1 MNEKKQV
8 RQKKETTFALAVL
21 PIIAM
26 ILLLGIGYAVLG
38 LSAEVLMLVSA
49 AVAALIAIYLGY
61 TWDEIMD
68 SIVGKL
74 SKTMPAIF
82 ILIIVGFLIGTWM
95 IGGTIPMMVYF
106 GLKVINPAFLV
117 VTAFLV
123 TAVVSL
129 CTGTSWGSAGTIGV
143 ALMGIAAGLGA
154 PLPIVAGAVVSGAYF
169 GDKMSPLSDTTNLA
183 PIAAG
188 SKLYDHIAHMF
199 WTTIPGFIICCIVYT
214 VVGFKIGGGMAAE
227 TPEKVTTILS
237 VLKDIFQFN
246 PLIILP
252 VIIVLAGS
260 LLKKPTI
267 PVMLISSAVAMFNG
281 VVFQGFKLADCFT
294 SAINGFSLSM
304 AGLDPATLI
313 EDIPRLLERGG
324 MLSMLST
331 VLIAFC
337 AYGFAGTLAV
347 TGSLD
352 IVLNR
357 ILKTVKTTFGLVFST
372 IVSCITAVFVTSNGQ
387 LSILIPGEMFRK
399 AYIKRGLEPRNLS
412 RTLEDAA
419 TVIEPITPWTAAGV
433 YMATTLGVSTLSYLP
448 WACLNYTGIIFA
460 MIWAATGIGIMK
472 IKKGSDNYDEY
483 VELNGGEVPAEAG
496 AQEAAE

>member
-1 MNEKKQV
+1 MNEKKQP
-8 RQKKETTFALAVL
+8 RQKKETPFILAVV
-21 PIIAM
+21 PIVAM
-26 ILLLGIGYAVLG
+26 ILLLGIGYAVMG
-38 LSAEVLMLVSA
+38 LSAEVLMLISA
-49 AVAALIAIYLGY
+49 AVAAVIAVYLGY
-61 TWDEIMD
+61 SWDEIMD

-95 IGGTIPMMVYF
+95 IGGTIPMMVYY
-106 GLKVINPAFLV
+106 GLKVINPSFLV

-123 TAVVSL
+123 TAVVSI

-143 ALMGIAAGLGA
+143 ALMGIASGLGA

-188 SKLYDHIAHMF
+188 SKLYDHIAHML
-199 WTTIPGFIICCIVYT
+199 WTTGPGFIICCIVYI
-214 VVGFKIGGGMAAE
+214 VVGIKIGGGMAAE
-227 TPEKVTTILS
+227 TPEKVVTILET
-237 VLKDIFQFN
+237 LKDMFHFN

-252 VIIVLAGS
+252 VLIVLIGS
-260 LLKKPTI
+260 VLKKPTI

-281 VVFQGFKLADCFT
+281 VVFQGFKLTDCFT
-294 SAINGFSLSM
+294 SAISGFTVGM
-304 AGLDPATLI
+304 AGLDSTAMI
-313 EDIPRLLERGG
+313 SDIPRLLERGG

-357 ILKTVKTTFGLVFST
+357 IMKSVKSTFGLVLST
-372 IVSCITAVFVTSNGQ
+372 IISCITAVFVTSNGQ
-387 LSILIPGEMFRK
+387 LSILIPGEMFRNT
-399 AYIKRGLEPRNLS
+399 YIKRGLEPRNLS

-433 YMATTLGVSTLSYLP
+433 YMATTLGVPTLSYLP

-460 MIWAATGIGIMK
+460 LIWAATGIGIMK
-472 IKKGSDNYDEY
+472 IKKGSENYDEY
-483 VELNGGEVPAEAG
+483 VRLNEEENAVPE
-496 AQEAAE
+496 

>member
-1 MNEKKQV
+1 MTKKTREKKQP
-8 RQKKETTFALAVL
+8 TFLLAALPV
-21 PIIAM
+21 IAM
-26 ILLLGIGYAVLG
+26 ILLLGIGYAMLG

-49 AVAALIAIYLGY
+49 AVAAVIAICLGY
-61 TWDEIMD
+61 TWDEIMN
-68 SIVGKL
+68 SIVEKL

-95 IGGTIPMMVYF
+95 IGGTIPMMVYY
-106 GLKVINPAFLV
+106 GLKIINPSFLI
-117 VTAFLV
+117 VTAI
-123 TAVVSL
+123 VSI

-143 ALMGIAAGLGA
+143 ALMGIASGLGA

-188 SKLYDHIAHMF
+188 SKLYDHIGHML
-199 WTTIPGFIICCIVYT
+199 WTTGPGFIICCIVYT
-214 VVGFKIGGGMAAE
+214 VVGMNLSGLSGTE
-227 TPEKVTTILS
+227 PEKVSAILDT
-237 VLKDIFQFN
+237 LHQIFSFN

-252 VIIVLAGS
+252 VIIVLYGS
-260 LLKKPTI
+260 IRKKPTI

-281 VVFQGFKLADCFT
+281 VVFQGFKLADCFNA
-294 SAINGFSLSM
+294 AIGGFKM
-304 AGLDPATLI
+304 DMINIAGFDAANLISDISTL
-313 EDIPRLLERGG
+313 LQRGG

-357 ILKTVKTTFGLVFST
+357 IMKTVKSTFGLIFAT

-387 LSILIPGEMFRK
+387 LSILIPGEMFHST
-399 AYIKRGLEPRNLS
+399 YVKRGLEPRNLS

-472 IKKGSDNYDEY
+472 IKKGSENYAEY
-483 VELNGGEVPAEAG
+483 VALNKADGIDVEGAE
-496 AQEAAE
+496 

>member
-1 MNEKKQV
+1 MGKDKVREKK
-8 RQKKETTFALAVL
+8 KPTFALAVL

-38 LSAEVLMLVSA
+38 LSPEVLMLISA
-49 AVAALIAIYLGY
+49 AVAAIIAMYLGY

-82 ILIIVGFLIGTWM
+82 ILIIVGFLVGTWM
-95 IGGTIPMMVYF
+95 IGGTIPMMVYY
-106 GLKVINPAFLV
+106 GLKIINPSLLV

-123 TAVVSL
+123 TAVVSI

-143 ALMGIAAGLGA
+143 ALMGIASGLGA

-188 SKLYDHIAHMF
+188 SKLYDHIGHML
-199 WTTIPGFIICCIVYT
+199 WTTGPGFIICCIVYT
-214 VVGFKIGGGMAAE
+214 IVGMNLGDLSAG
-227 TPEKVTTILS
+227 TPEKVTAILDTLHAVFS
-237 VLKDIFQFN
+237 FN
-246 PLIILP
+246 PLILLPIL
-252 VIIVLAGS
+252 IVLYGS
-260 LLKKPTI
+260 IRKKPTI

-281 VVFQGFKLADCFT
+281 VVFQGFKLTDCFA
-294 SAINGFSLSM
+294 SAIGGFSLDMIHKPGIDVSTFIP
-304 AGLDPATLI
+304 DIQTL
-313 EDIPRLLERGG
+313 LQRGG

-352 IVLNR
+352 IVLGKM
-357 ILKTVKTTFGLVFST
+357 LKSVKNTFGLVLST
-372 IVSCITAVFVTSNGQ
+372 VVSCITAVFVTSNGQ
-387 LSILIPGEMFRK
+387 LSILIPGEMFQK
-399 AYIKRGLEPRNLS
+399 EYIKRGLEPRNLS
-412 RTLEDAA
+412 RTLEDSA
-419 TVIEPITPWTAAGV
+419 TVIEPITPWTAAGA
-433 YMATTLGVSTLSYLP
+433 YMATTLGVPTLSYLP
-448 WACLNYTGIIFA
+448 WACLNYTGVIFA
-460 MIWAATGIGIMK
+460 LIWAATGIGIMK
-472 IKKGSDNYDEY
+472 IKKGSENYEEY
-483 VELNGGEVPAEAG
+483 VALNKAEG
-496 AQEAAE
+496 IDVEAQE

>member
-1 MNEKKQV
+1 MTKKTREKKQP
-8 RQKKETTFALAVL
+8 TFLLAALPV
-21 PIIAM
+21 IAM
-26 ILLLGIGYAVLG
+26 ILLLGIGYAMLG

-49 AVAALIAIYLGY
+49 AVAAVIAICLGY
-61 TWDEIMD
+61 TWDEIMN
-68 SIVGKL
+68 SIVEKL

-95 IGGTIPMMVYF
+95 IGGTIPMMVYY
-106 GLKVINPAFLV
+106 GLKIINPSFLI

-123 TAVVSL
+123 TAIVSI

-143 ALMGIAAGLGA
+143 ALMGIASGLGA
-154 PLPIVAGAVVSGAYF
+154 PLPIVAGAVVPGA
-169 GDKMSPLSDTTNLA
+169 
-183 PIAAG
+183 AAG
-188 SKLYDHIAHMF
+188 SQLYDHIGHML
-199 WTTIPGFIICCIVYT
+199 WTTGPGFIICCIVYT
-214 VVGFKIGGGMAAE
+214 VVGMNLSGLSGTE
-227 TPEKVTTILS
+227 PEKVSAILDT
-237 VLKDIFQFN
+237 LHQIFSFN

-252 VIIVLAGS
+252 VIIVLYGS
-260 LLKKPTI
+260 IRRKPTI

-281 VVFQGFKLADCFT
+281 VVFQGFKLADCFNA
-294 SAINGFSLSM
+294 AIGGFKM
-304 AGLDPATLI
+304 DMINIAGFDAANLI
-313 EDIPRLLERGG
+313 SDIPTLLQRGG

-357 ILKTVKTTFGLVFST
+357 IMKTVKSTFGLIFAT

-387 LSILIPGEMFRK
+387 LSILIPGEMFHST
-399 AYIKRGLEPRNLS
+399 YVKRGLEPRNLS

-433 YMATTLGVSTLSYLP
+433 YMATTLGVSTLSHLP
-448 WACLNYTGIIFA
+448 WPCLNYTGIIFA

-472 IKKGSDNYDEY
+472 IKKGSENYAEY
-483 VELNGGEVPAEAG
+483 VALNKADGIDVEGAE
-496 AQEAAE
+496 

>member
-1 MNEKKQV
+1 MLEEKNN
-8 RQKKETTFALAVL
+8 RQKKKTTFFLAVL

-26 ILLLGIGYAVLG
+26 VLFLGIGYAVLG
-38 LSAEVLMLVSA
+38 LSAEPLMLISA
-49 AVAALIAIYLGY
+49 GIAACIAVYLGY

-68 SIVGKL
+68 CIVSKL

-82 ILIIVGFLIGTWM
+82 ILIIVGFLVGTWM
-95 IGGTIPMMVYF
+95 IGGTIPMMVYY
-106 GLKVINPAFLV
+106 GLQIINPSFLI

-123 TAVVSL
+123 SAVISI

-143 ALMGIAAGLGA
+143 ALMGIATGLGA

-169 GDKMSPLSDTTNLA
+169 GDKLSPLSDTTNLA

-188 SKLYDHIAHMF
+188 SKLYDHIAHML

-214 VVGFKIGGGMAAE
+214 VVGLNLDGLSVS
-227 TPEKVTTILS
+227 TPERVTDILDTIS
-237 VLKDIFQFN
+237 KIFTFN

-260 LLKKPTI
+260 ILKKPTI
-267 PVMLISSAVAMFNG
+267 PIMFLSSMIAIFNG
-281 VVFQGFKLADCFT
+281 VVFQKFSLADCFT
-294 SAINGFSLSM
+294 SAISGFKLSM
-304 AGLDPATLI
+304 VNVEGFDINSIVTDVGTL
-313 EDIPRLLERGG
+313 LQRGG

-352 IVLNR
+352 IVLNK
-357 ILKTVKTTFGLVFST
+357 IMCSVKSVFGLIFAT
-372 IVSCITAVFVTSNGQ
+372 IISCLTAVFVTSNGQ
-387 LSILIPGEMFRK
+387 LSILIPGEMFK
-399 AYIKRGLEPRNLS
+399 NAYIKKGLEPRNLS

-419 TVIEPITPWTAAGV
+419 TVTEPITPWTAAGV
-433 YMATTLGVSTLSYLP
+433 YMATTLGVATLDYLP
-448 WACLNYTGIIFA
+448 WAILNYTGIIFA
-460 MIWAATGIGIMK
+460 LIWAATGVGIMK
-472 IKKGSDNYDEY
+472 IKENSEY
-483 VELNGGEVPAEAG
+483 YNEYIELNKNEEN
-496 AQEAAE
+496 

>member
-1 MNEKKQV
+1 MKEKKTT
-8 RQKKETTFALAVL
+8 RTKKETTFILAVI
-21 PIIAM
+21 PIVAM
-26 ILLLGIGYAVLG
+26 ILLLGIGYAVIG
-38 LSAEVLMLVSA
+38 LSAEVLMLISA

-106 GLKVINPAFLV
+106 GLKVINPSLLV

-123 TAVVSL
+123 TAVVSI
-129 CTGTSWGSAGTIGV
+129 CTGTSWGAAGTIGV
-143 ALMGIAAGLGA
+143 ALMGIASGMGA

-188 SKLYDHIAHMF
+188 SKLYDHIGHML
-199 WTTIPGFIICCIVYT
+199 WTTGPGFVICCIVYT
-214 VVGFKIGGGMAAE
+214 IVGFKAGGGMAVE
-227 TPEKVTTILS
+227 TPEKVITILD
-237 VLKDIFQFN
+237 VLKDMFQFN
-246 PLIILP
+246 PLIVLP
-252 VIIVLAGS
+252 VLIVLVGS
-260 LLKKPTI
+260 IMKKPTI

-281 VVFQGFKLADCFT
+281 VVFQGFKLTDCFT
-294 SAINGFSLSM
+294 AAISGFTVSM
-304 AGLDPATLI
+304 AGVDSAALI
-313 EDIPRLLERGG
+313 PDISRLLERGG
-324 MLSMLST
+324 MLSMLTT

-357 ILKTVKTTFGLVFST
+357 IMKSVKSTLGLVFST

-387 LSILIPGEMFRK
+387 LSILIPGEMFRST
-399 AYIKRGLEPRNLS
+399 YIKRGLEPRNLS

-448 WACLNYTGIIFA
+448 WACLNYTGVIFA
-460 MIWAATGIGIMK
+460 LIWAATGIGIMK
-472 IKKGSDNYDEY
+472 IKPGSENYDEY
-483 VELNGGEVPAEAG
+483 VRLNESGS
-496 AQEAAE
+496 AASE

>member
-1 MNEKKQV
+1 MKEKKQI
-8 RQKKETTFALAVL
+8 REKKKTTFALAVL

-26 ILLLGIGYAVLG
+26 ILLLGIGYAVMG

-49 AVAALIAIYLGY
+49 AVAAVIAIYLGY
-61 TWDEIMD
+61 SWDEIMD

-95 IGGTIPMMVYF
+95 IGGTIPMMVYY
-106 GLKVINPAFLV
+106 GLKVINPSFLV

-123 TAVVSL
+123 TSVVSI

-188 SKLYDHIAHMF
+188 SKLYDHIGHML
-199 WTTIPGFIICCIVYT
+199 WTTGPGFIICCIVYS
-214 VVGFKIGGGMAAE
+214 VVGFQIGGGMAAE
-227 TPEKVTTILS
+227 TPEKVTTILT
-237 VLKDIFQFN
+237 VLKDIFSFN

-252 VIIVLAGS
+252 VLIVLGGS

-281 VVFQGFKLADCFT
+281 VVFQGFNLADCFA
-294 SAINGFSLSM
+294 SAISGFNLSM
-304 AGLDPATLI
+304 AGVDSSALI
-313 EDIPRLLERGG
+313 ADIPRLLERGG

-352 IVLNR
+352 IVLNK
-357 ILKTVKTTFGLVFST
+357 ILKSVKSTFGLVFST

-460 MIWAATGIGIMK
+460 LIWAATGIGIKK
-472 IKKGSDNYDEY
+472 INKDSEHYEEY
-483 VELNGGEVPAEAG
+483 MELKSEDAA
-496 AQEAAE
+496 AAE